1 MSVGPYLWKV
11 RYRDR
16 KQYVVVR
23 ADTPAQAVAL
33 VVADTLDRTGGTTE
47 PKDWRATRL
56 REVGAIGVVR

>member
-1 MSVGPYLWKV
+1 MTVGPYLWKV

-16 KQYVVVR
+16 KQYLVVR

-47 PKDWRATRL
+47 TKDWRATRL